1 MSNIVRQ
8 LERDPGV
15 IIARR
20 GLTLSKLWVIF
31 ALLFASMAI
40 LTASLANTF
49 LSGVPGGRGMI
60 YAGPS
65 VSLLSVGL
73 AALAAFFLMTP
84 VILLYVYDKK
94 NGVLEYFLSLG
105 MNQGDIYKRYLK
117 AAVVLDLVLMAA
129 VAAGNV
135 VVALMLRADLMFPL
149 EVSAFAAALSLS
161 IVSFGT
167 IALIAFNSLQ
177 KPIAGANQPFGL
189 ALAALLVMP
198 AYLAPWILPFS
209 VVVVVD
215 LAEAVLV
222 ASLAVVLFLLASR
235 LISREKLLP

>member
-1 MSNIVRQ
+1 MSNIIRQ

-20 GLTLSKLWVIF
+20 GLTLIKLWVIF

-40 LTASLANTF
+40 LMASLANAF
-49 LSGVPGGRGMI
+49 PSGVPGGRGI
-60 YAGPS
+60 YAGPA

-167 IALIAFNSLQ
+167 MALIAFNSLQ